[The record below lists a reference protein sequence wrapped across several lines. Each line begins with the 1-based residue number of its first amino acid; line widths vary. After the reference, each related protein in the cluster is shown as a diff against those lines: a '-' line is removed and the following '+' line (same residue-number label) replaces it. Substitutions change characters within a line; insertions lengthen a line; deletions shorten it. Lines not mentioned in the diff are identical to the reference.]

1 LENLK
6 IKKMKVLITGGAGFI
21 GSHLTAYLTYKGVEV
36 VVLDNLLR
44 GNKIEDSILDKI
56 TLIQG
61 DVRDQDLVIK
71 LAENCEY
78 IYHLAAILGVDVVA
92 DNPVETMETEV
103 EGTKNVVYAALK
115 QGVKKVIYASTSGVY
130 GHSAIEKS
138 VDEDIMI
145 DPRTSYAMAKRYNE
159 IYLKAMYEERGLESI
174 SLRFFNV
181 YGPRQDD
188 RMVIPRFFE
197 QALKNEP
204 ITVFG
209 SGKQTRDFT
218 SVEETIIS
226 LVKLTEIS
234 KGAEIFNIANETEMN
249 ILELAIHIK
258 ELTKSSSEIKLI
270 ESPANRYDYEVER
283 RVGSSE
289 KLYKATGFKPN
300 TDIRIGLK
308 NLHETLY
315 QIN

>member
-1 LENLK
+1 
-6 IKKMKVLITGGAGFI
+6 MKVLITGGAGFI
-21 GSHLTAYLTYKGVEV
+21 GSHLTAFLAEQGHKVI
-36 VVLDNLLR
+36 VLDNLLR
-44 GNKIEDSILDKI
+44 GNKIEDNILSKI
-56 TLIQG
+56 TFVEG
-61 DVRDQDLVIK
+61 DVRNQDLVMK
-71 LAENCEY
+71 LSENCDQ
-78 IYHLAAILGVDVVA
+78 IYHLAAILGVDIVA

-115 QGVKKVIYASTSGVY
+115 HGVKKVIYASTSGVY

-159 IYLKAMYEERGLESI
+159 IYLKAVYEERGLESI

-226 LVKLTEIS
+226 LVKLSEVSI
-234 KGAEIFNIANETEMN
+234 GAEIYNIANETELN
-249 ILELAIHIK
+249 ILELAEYIK
-258 ELTKSSSEIKLI
+258 EITKSDSEIKLI

-289 KLYKATGFKPN
+289 KLLKAVGFKPN
-300 TDIRIGLK
+300 TDIRLGLK
-308 NLHETLY
+308 KLQESLY

>member
-1 LENLK
+1 
-6 IKKMKVLITGGAGFI
+6 MKVLITGGAGFI
-21 GSHLTAYLTYKGVEV
+21 GSHLTAYLANKGAEV

-44 GNKIEDSILDKI
+44 GNKIEADILEKI
-56 TLIQG
+56 TFIQG

-71 LAENCEY
+71 LAEHCDY
-78 IYHLAAILGVDVVA
+78 IYHLAAILGVDIVA

-115 QGVKKVIYASTSGVY
+115 HGVKKVIYASTSGVY

-138 VDEDIMI
+138 VDEEIMI

-159 IYLKAMYEERGLESI
+159 IYLKAIYEERGLESI

-188 RMVIPRFFE
+188 RMVIPRFFA

-226 LVKLTEIS
+226 LVKLTDVS
-234 KGAEIFNIANETEMN
+234 KGAEIYNIANETEMN
-249 ILELAIHIK
+249 ILELANHIK
-258 ELTKSSSEIKLI
+258 EITQSSSEIKLI

-289 KLYKATGFKPN
+289 KLFKAIGFKPN

-308 NLHETLY
+308 NLQETLY

>member
-1 LENLK
+1 
-6 IKKMKVLITGGAGFI
+6 MKVLITGGAGFI
-21 GSHLTAYLTYKGVEV
+21 GSHLTAFLAEQGHEV
-36 VVLDNLLR
+36 IVLDNLLR
-44 GNKIEDSILDKI
+44 GNKIEDNILSKI
-56 TLIQG
+56 TFVEG
-61 DVRDQDLVIK
+61 DVRNQDLVMK
-71 LAENCEY
+71 LSENCDQ
-78 IYHLAAILGVDVVA
+78 IYHLAAILGVDIVA

-115 QGVKKVIYASTSGVY
+115 NGVKKVIYASTSGVY

-159 IYLKAMYEERGLESI
+159 IYLKAVYEERGLESI

-226 LVKLTEIS
+226 LVKLSEVS
-234 KGAEIFNIANETEMN
+234 KGAEIYNIANETELN
-249 ILELAIHIK
+249 ILELAEYIK
-258 ELTKSSSEIKLI
+258 EITKSDSEIKLI
-270 ESPANRYDYEVER
+270 DSPANRYDYEVER

-289 KLYKATGFKPN
+289 KLLKAVGFKPN
-300 TDIRIGLK
+300 TDIRLGLK
-308 NLHETLY
+308 KLQESLY

>member
-1 LENLK
+1 
-6 IKKMKVLITGGAGFI
+6 MKVLITGGAGFI
-21 GSHLTAYLTYKGVEV
+21 GSHLTAYLAEQGDEV
-36 VVLDNLLR
+36 IVLDNLLR
-44 GNKIEDSILDKI
+44 GNKIEDYILSKI
-56 TLIQG
+56 TFVEG
-61 DVRDQDLVIK
+61 DVRDQDLVMK
-71 LAENCEY
+71 LSENCDQ
-78 IYHLAAILGVDVVA
+78 IYHLAAILGVDIVA

-115 QGVKKVIYASTSGVY
+115 HGVKKVIYASTSGVY

-159 IYLKAMYEERGLESI
+159 IYLKAVYEERGLESI

-226 LVKLTEIS
+226 LVKLSEVST
-234 KGAEIFNIANETEMN
+234 GAEIYNIANETELN
-249 ILELAIHIK
+249 ILELAEYIK
-258 ELTKSSSEIKLI
+258 EITKSDSEIKLI

-289 KLYKATGFKPN
+289 KLLKAVGFKPN
-300 TDIRIGLK
+300 TNIRLGLK
-308 NLHETLY
+308 KLQESLY

>member
-1 LENLK
+1 
-6 IKKMKVLITGGAGFI
+6 MKVLITGGAGFI
-21 GSHLTAYLTYKGVEV
+21 GSHLTAYLAEQGHEV
-36 VVLDNLLR
+36 IVLDNLLR
-44 GNKIEDSILDKI
+44 GNKIEDYILSKI
-56 TLIQG
+56 TFVEG
-61 DVRDQDLVIK
+61 DVRDQDLVMK
-71 LAENCEY
+71 LSENCDQ
-78 IYHLAAILGVDVVA
+78 IYHLAAILGVDIVA

-115 QGVKKVIYASTSGVY
+115 HGVKKVIYASTSGVY

-159 IYLKAMYEERGLESI
+159 IYLKAVYEERGLESI

-226 LVKLTEIS
+226 LVKLSEVS
-234 KGAEIFNIANETEMN
+234 KGAEIYNIANETELN
-249 ILELAIHIK
+249 ILELAEYIK
-258 ELTKSSSEIKLI
+258 EITKSDSEIKLI
-270 ESPANRYDYEVER
+270 DSPANRYDYEVER

-289 KLYKATGFKPN
+289 KLLKAVGFKPN
-300 TDIRIGLK
+300 TDIRLGLK
-308 NLHETLY
+308 KLQESLY

>member
-1 LENLK
+1 
-6 IKKMKVLITGGAGFI
+6 MKVLITGGAGFI
-21 GSHLTAYLTYKGVEV
+21 GSHLTAFLAEQGHEV
-36 VVLDNLLR
+36 IVLDNLLR
-44 GNKIEDSILDKI
+44 GNKIEANILSKI
-56 TLIQG
+56 TFVEG
-61 DVRDQDLVIK
+61 DVRNQDLVMK
-71 LAENCEY
+71 LSENCDQ
-78 IYHLAAILGVDVVA
+78 IYHLAAILGVDIVA

-115 QGVKKVIYASTSGVY
+115 HGVKKVIYASTSGVY

-159 IYLKAMYEERGLESI
+159 IYLKAVYEERGLESI

-226 LVKLTEIS
+226 LVKLSEVS
-234 KGAEIFNIANETEMN
+234 KGAEIYNIANETELN
-249 ILELAIHIK
+249 ILELAEYIK
-258 ELTKSSSEIKLI
+258 EITKSDSEIKLI

-289 KLYKATGFKPN
+289 KLLKAVGFKPN
-300 TDIRIGLK
+300 TDIRLGLK
-308 NLHETLY
+308 KLQESLY